1 MMMEIYEQVL
11 LLQSLL
17 VMLQHTVH
25 KVETRLKQHEQRL
38 NVTLQ
43 SSTIEDMDSLEPN
56 GANLL

>member
-1 MMMEIYEQVL
+1 MMMEINEQVL
-11 LLQSLL
+11 LLQSML

-25 KVETRLKQHEQRL
+25 TVETRLKQHEQPL
-38 NVTLQ
+38 NVTLP